1 MTFPEAPSMIVPMLL
16 NRLRDHLESDLT
28 LNVAE
33 DNPTRAVLVKTGR
46 FQDNP
51 LEKNVSIAISG
62 GDFEDPSYLDGR
74 VDNNAFDNLQ
84 IPDLV
89 VGQIGG
95 GTYWWRRGS
104 INFQAF
110 FVRQRLEEQIAM
122 NYAYDFYGR
131 LIQSVETTS
140 LNGLQ
145 DDYGEE
151 VFAPVYVEGASF
163 FESGGSNQFI
173 WRGKLLWRVLT
184 WRQ

>member
-1 MTFPEAPSMIVPMLL
+1 MLL